1 MSVAGGAR
9 SWYILSSLGT
19 EGALLMPCNSSGS
32 VGVFTMAKVMLANKL
47 RELIQATLR
56 SLRKSAGLT
65 VARYAF
71 KTRNFDSSF

>member
-1 MSVAGGAR
+1 
-9 SWYILSSLGT
+9 
-19 EGALLMPCNSSGS
+19 
-32 VGVFTMAKVMLANKL
+32 MAKVMLANKL
-47 RELIQATLR
+47 RELLQATLR